1 MVKPAELERA
11 ETIDAIAQ
19 RYGCLPSAVLAE
31 DASILVPI
39 INLVTIGQREA
50 GETEPTSW

>member
-1 MVKPAELERA
+1 VVKPAELERA